1 MPPKKPPRKPTNRRR
16 RTSKKRR
23 RSRKAASFPWTKV
36 IVSVLVVIVAYVAFL
51 DFQVYRKFEG
61 NRWSLPAR
69 VYARPLELYTGLQLT
84 AAQFANE
91 LKALGY
97 RFVSRPRRAG
107 EVSRSGNDF
116 QLISRPFDFWDG
128 REVSHALRASFTD
141 SHLGQLKDDGTGQS
155 VALARLDPLEIG
167 SIHTARQ
174 EDRILL
180 RLDEVPDTLVKAL
193 IAVEDRGFY
202 QHAGVSPRSVARALW
217 VNLRSGRVVQG
228 GSTLTQ
234 QLVKNFFLSNQRS
247 LWRKINEAIMA
258 LLLERRYDKDEILEA
273 YLNEVYLAQDGQRS
287 IHGFGLGSRFLFQRP
302 VGELSTAQMAL
313 LVGMVKGP
321 SYYDPRRHP
330 ERALERRNL
339 VLQVMLEQG
348 ILDRA
353 QYQKARNEK
362 LGLVT
367 AAAGT
372 SKTFPAFLD
381 LVRRQLRRDY
391 NESDLVGEGLRIF
404 TTLDPQ
410 VQWALQRSL
419 DRRIR
424 PLLNQQP
431 DLQGAGLVTHSANG
445 EVLALAGGRQAGF
458 AGYNRALDAQRQVG
472 SLIKPAIYLTALE
485 HAQRY
490 NLATP
495 LDDSVLQYEQSGQV
509 WSPDNYD
516 HQFHGKVM
524 LYQALAHSYNVATA
538 RLGLN
543 LGVSSVVATL
553 RRLGIDAPLNPY
565 PSLFLGATNMS
576 PIDVTRLYLNFASGG
591 FHVPLRSIR
600 EVLDANGKPLQ
611 RYDLSVERVIDPA
624 PAFLINR
631 ALQMVVAE
639 GTARALNQ
647 RFAAAL
653 GLAGK
658 TGTTN
663 DLRDS
668 WFAGY
673 DGEKLGV
680 IWIGRDDNQPM
691 GLTGSTGAMRVWS
704 DLYAEA
710 GVVAQ
715 QSLKPEAV
723 AWHGV
728 DRDSLG
734 LADNGCQD
742 TVQLPFIE
750 SGSLPTRAPCATSG
764 GPDWLPGWLR

>member
-1 MPPKKPPRKPTNRRR
+1 MPPRNRKSRRR
-16 RTSKKRR
+16 SSSKRR
-23 RSRKAASFPWTKV
+23 RPKKSSAFPWTRILVSALVMV
-36 IVSVLVVIVAYVAFL
+36 IAYVGFL

-69 VYARPLELYTGLQLT
+69 VYARPLELYTGLPLSD
-84 AAQFANE
+84 AQFAME

-97 RFVSRPRRAG
+97 RFVSRPQKPG
-107 EVSRSGNDF
+107 EVARNAGDF
-116 QLISRPFDFWDG
+116 ELVSRPFDFWDG
-128 REVSHALRASFTD
+128 HEASRALRVGFDAN
-141 SHLGQLKDDGTGQS
+141 QLTRLQDDRSGET

-167 SIHTARQ
+167 SIHTALQ

-202 QHAGVSPRSVARALW
+202 EHIGISPRSVARAFW
-217 VNLRSGRVVQG
+217 VNLQSGRVVQG

-247 LWRKINEAIMA
+247 VWRKVNEATMA
-258 LLLERRYDKDEILEA
+258 LLVERRYSKDEILAA
-273 YLNEVYLAQDGQRS
+273 YLNEVYLAQDGQRA

-302 VGELSTAQMAL
+302 VDELSTAQIAL

-339 VLQVMLEQG
+339 VLQVMQEQG
-348 ILDRA
+348 LIDRA
-353 QYQKARNEK
+353 QYQKARGEG
-362 LGLVT
+362 LGLVV

-372 SKTFPAFLD
+372 SKTFPAFID

-410 VQWALQRSL
+410 VQWALQKSL

-424 PLLNQQP
+424 PLLKQQSE
-431 DLQGAGLVTHSANG
+431 LQGAGLVTHSGNG
-445 EVLALAGGRQAGF
+445 EVLALAGGREAGF
-458 AGYNRALDAQRQVG
+458 AGFNRVLDASRQVG

-485 HAQRY
+485 HPARY

-495 LDDSVLQYEQSGQV
+495 VDDSALQYQQSGQV

-516 HQFHGKVM
+516 HQFHGKIM
-524 LYQALAHSYNVATA
+524 LYQALAHSYNVASA
-538 RLGLN
+538 RLGLE
-543 LGVSSVVATL
+543 LGIGNVVSTL
-553 RRLGIDAPLNPY
+553 RRLGLEQPLNPY
-565 PSLFLGATNMS
+565 PSLFLGATDMS
-576 PIDVTRLYLNFASGG
+576 PLQVTNFFLNFASGG
-591 FHVPLRSIR
+591 FQVPLRSIR
-600 EVLDANGKPLQ
+600 DVLDANGKPLQ
-611 RYDLSVERVIDPA
+611 RYDLRVERVIDPA

-631 ALQMVVAE
+631 ALQLVVAE

-647 RFAAAL
+647 RFSPEI

-680 IWIGRDDNQPM
+680 IWVGRDDNQPM
-691 GLTGSTGAMRVWS
+691 GLSGATGAMQIWA
-704 DLYAEA
+704 DLYAQA
-710 GVVAQ
+710 GVVPQ
-715 QSLKPEAV
+715 QMQKPETV
-723 AWHGV
+723 AWHAV
-728 DRDSLG
+728 DRQSDG
-734 LADNGCQD
+734 LADRGCND
-742 TVQLPFIE
+742 TVQLPFVE
-750 SGSLPTRAPCATSG
+750 SAPLPAQAPCASG
-764 GPDWLPGWLR
+764 APGWLPDWLQ

>member
-1 MPPKKPPRKPTNRRR
+1 MPPKKRKSRRR
-16 RTSKKRR
+16 SSSKRR
-23 RSRKAASFPWTKV
+23 RSKKSSSFPWAR
-36 IVSVLVVIVAYVAFL
+36 ILISVLVIVVGYVGFL

-69 VYARPLELYTGLQLT
+69 VYARPLELYTGLQLGD
-84 AAQFANE
+84 AQFATE

-97 RFVSRPRRAG
+97 RFVSRPQKPG
-107 EVSRSGNDF
+107 EVARNAGDF

-128 REVSHALRASFTD
+128 HEVSRTLRVSF
-141 SHLGQLKDDGTGQS
+141 SAGYLSGLRDDRSGEA

-167 SIHTARQ
+167 SIHTALQ

-193 IAVEDRGFY
+193 IAVEDRSFY
-202 QHAGVSPRSVARALW
+202 EHMGISPRSVARAFW
-217 VNLRSGRVVQG
+217 VNLQSGRVVQG

-247 LWRKINEAIMA
+247 LWRKVNEAIMS
-258 LLLERRYDKDEILEA
+258 LLLERRYGKDEILEA
-273 YLNEVYLAQDGQRS
+273 YLNEVYLAQDGQRA

-302 VGELSTAQMAL
+302 VDELSTAQIAL

-339 VLQVMLEQG
+339 VLQVMQEQG
-348 ILDRA
+348 IIDRA
-353 QYQKARNEK
+353 QFQKARNES
-362 LGLVT
+362 LGLVG

-372 SKTFPAFLD
+372 SKTFPAFID

-391 NESDLVGEGLRIF
+391 NEADLVGEGLRIF

-424 PLLNQQP
+424 PLLKQQP
-431 DLQGAGLVTHSANG
+431 ELQGAGLVTHSANG
-445 EVLALAGGRQAGF
+445 EVLALAGGREAGF
-458 AGYNRALDAQRQVG
+458 AGFNRALDANRQVG

-485 HAQRY
+485 RPERY

-495 LDDSVLQYEQSGQV
+495 LDDSRLDYQQAGQF
-509 WSPDNYD
+509 WSPENYD

-538 RLGLN
+538 RLGLELSVN
-543 LGVSSVVATL
+543 SVVSTL
-553 RRLGIDAPLNPY
+553 RRLGMDQPLNPY
-565 PSLFLGATNMS
+565 PSLFLGATDMS
-576 PIDVTRLYLNFASGG
+576 PLQVTRFFLNFASGG
-591 FHVPLRSIR
+591 FQVPLRSIR
-600 EVLDANGKPLQ
+600 EVLDANGQPLA
-611 RYDLSVERVIDPA
+611 RYDLNVERVIDPA

-631 ALQMVVAE
+631 GLQMVVAE

-647 RFAAAL
+647 RFSPEL

-680 IWIGRDDNQPM
+680 IWVGRDDNQPM
-691 GLTGSTGAMRVWS
+691 GLSGATGAMRIWS

-710 GVVAQ
+710 GVVPQ
-715 QSLKPEAV
+715 QALQPETV
-723 AWHGV
+723 GWHGV
-728 DRDSLG
+728 DRQSGG
-734 LADNGCQD
+734 LADRGCDD
-742 TVQLPFIE
+742 TVQLPFID
-750 SGSLPTRAPCATSG
+750 SAALPARAPCASG
-764 GPDWLPGWLR
+764 SAPDWLPGWLR

>member
-1 MPPKKPPRKPTNRRR
+1 MPPRKRKSRRR
-16 RTSKKRR
+16 RSSGKRR
-23 RSRKAASFPWTKV
+23 RTQKSASFPWSRILISILV
-36 IVSVLVVIVAYVAFL
+36 IVVAYVGFL
-51 DFQVYRKFEG
+51 DFQIYRKFEG

-69 VYARPLELYTGLQLT
+69 VYARPLELYTGLQLSD
-84 AAQFANE
+84 AQFAAE

-97 RFVSRPRRAG
+97 RFVSRPHKPG
-107 EVSRSGNDF
+107 EVARNAGDF
-116 QLISRPFDFWDG
+116 QLVSRPFDFWDG
-128 REVSHALRASFTD
+128 HEVSRALRVGFSAN
-141 SHLGQLKDDGTGQS
+141 QLTRLQDDRSGET
-155 VALARLDPLEIG
+155 VALARLDPMEIG
-167 SIHTARQ
+167 SIHTALQ
-174 EDRILL
+174 EDRMLL
-180 RLDEVPDTLVKAL
+180 RLDEVPQTLVKAL

-202 QHAGVSPRSVARALW
+202 THVGISPRSVARAFW
-217 VNLRSGRVVQG
+217 VNLQSGRVVQG

-247 LWRKINEAIMA
+247 VWRKVNEAIMA

-302 VGELSTAQMAL
+302 VDELSIAQMAL

-321 SYYDPRRHP
+321 SYYDPRRQP

-339 VLQVMLEQG
+339 VLQVMQEQG
-348 ILDRA
+348 IIDQA
-353 QYQKARNEK
+353 QYQKARNEG

-367 AAAGT
+367 PAAGT
-372 SKTFPAFLD
+372 SKTFPAFID

-424 PLLNQQP
+424 PLLKRQP
-431 DLQGAGLVTHSANG
+431 ELQGAGLVVHSANG
-445 EVLALAGGRQAGF
+445 EVLALAGGREAGF
-458 AGYNRALDAQRQVG
+458 AGFNRALDASRQVG
-472 SLIKPAIYLTALE
+472 SLIKPAIYLTAL
-485 HAQRY
+485 QRPDRY

-495 LDDSVLQYEQSGQV
+495 IDDSPLEYRQAGQL

-516 HQFHGKVM
+516 HQFHGDVM

-538 RLGLN
+538 RLGLE
-543 LGVSSVVATL
+543 LGVDSVVATL
-553 RRLGIDAPLNPY
+553 RRLGLDQPLNPY
-565 PSLFLGATNMS
+565 PSLFLGATDMS
-576 PIDVTRLYLNFASGG
+576 PLQVTSFYLNFASGG
-591 FHVPLRSIR
+591 FQLPLRSIR
-600 EVLDANGKPLQ
+600 EVLDAKGQPLA

-631 ALQMVVAE
+631 GLQMVVAE

-647 RFAAAL
+647 RFSAEL

-663 DLRDS
+663 DMRDS

-680 IWIGRDDNQPM
+680 IWVGRDDNQPM
-691 GLTGSTGAMRVWS
+691 GLSGASGAMRIWS
-704 DLYAEA
+704 DLFAEA
-710 GVVAQ
+710 GVVPQ
-715 QSLKPEAV
+715 QMLKPEGV
-723 AWHGV
+723 ALHRV
-728 DRDSLG
+728 DRRSDGVADS
-734 LADNGCQD
+734 GCDD

-750 SGSLPTRAPCATSG
+750 SGTLPPQAPCARG
-764 GPDWLPGWLR
+764 GAPGWLPDWLQ

>member
-1 MPPKKPPRKPTNRRR
+1 MPRSKPKSRRR
-16 RTSKKRR
+16 NKRR
-23 RSRKAASFPWTKV
+23 RSRKFSSLPWGR
-36 IVSVLVVIVAYVAFL
+36 IAISALVVLAAYVAFL

-69 VYARPLELYTGLQLT
+69 VYARPLELYTGLPLS
-84 AAQFANE
+84 AAQFASE

-107 EVSRSGNDF
+107 EVSRNAGRF

-128 REVSHALRASFTD
+128 REASRALRVSFDD
-141 SHLGQLKDDGTGQS
+141 SAVSQLQDDTNGQS

-180 RLDEVPDTLVKAL
+180 RLDEVPPTLIKAL

-202 QHAGVSPRSVARALW
+202 EHFGISPRSVARAFW
-217 VNLRSGRVVQG
+217 VNLRSGHVVQG

-247 LWRKINEAIMA
+247 VWRKFNEAIMA
-258 LLLERRYDKDEILEA
+258 LLMELHYDKDEILEA
-273 YLNEVYLAQDGQRS
+273 YLNEVYLAQDGQRA
-287 IHGFGLGSRFLFQRP
+287 IHGFGLGSLFLFQRP
-302 VGELSTAQMAL
+302 VGELSISQMAL

-321 SYYDPRRHP
+321 SYYDPRRNP

-339 VLQVMLEQG
+339 VLQVMLDQG
-348 ILDRA
+348 IIDRA
-353 QYQKARNEK
+353 QYQRSHNEG

-367 AAAGT
+367 PVAGT

-391 NESDLVGEGLRIF
+391 NEEDLIGEGLRIF

-410 VQWALQRSL
+410 VQWALQKSL

-424 PLLNQQP
+424 PLLKQHP

-458 AGYNRALDAQRQVG
+458 AGFNRALDIQRQVG

-485 HAQRY
+485 QPQRY
-490 NLATP
+490 NLATS
-495 LDDSVLQYEQSGQV
+495 LDDSPLEYQQSGQV

-516 HQFHGKVM
+516 HQFHGQVM

-538 RLGLN
+538 RLGLD
-543 LGVSSVVATL
+543 LGVNSVIATL
-553 RRLGIDAPLNPY
+553 RRLGLEQPLNPY
-565 PSLFLGATNMS
+565 PSLFLGATDMS
-576 PIDVTRLYLNFASGG
+576 LLQVTLLYQGFASGG
-591 FHVPLRSIR
+591 FQVPLRSIR
-600 EVLDANGKPLQ
+600 EVLDANGQPLQ
-611 RYDLSVERVIDPA
+611 RYDLSVTRVIDPG
-624 PAFLINR
+624 PAYLINT
-631 ALQMVVAE
+631 ALQKVVAE

-647 RFAAAL
+647 RFSTAL

-673 DGEKLGV
+673 DGDKLGV
-680 IWIGRDDNQPM
+680 VWIGRDDNQPM
-691 GLTGSTGAMRVWS
+691 GLTGATGAMQVWA

-710 GVVAQ
+710 GVTPQ
-715 QSLKPEAV
+715 QTLKPESV
-723 AWHGV
+723 SWHRV
-728 DRDSLG
+728 DPAGGG
-734 LADNGCQD
+734 LADNGCSD
-742 TVQLPFIE
+742 TVQLPFID
-750 SGSLPTRAPCATSG
+750 SGALPAPAPCARGSA
-764 GPDWLPGWLR
+764 PDWLPKWLR

>member
-1 MPPKKPPRKPTNRRR
+1 MPPRKPKSRRR
-16 RTSKKRR
+16 SSRKRR
-23 RSRKAASFPWTKV
+23 RSKKSSSLPWTRILISLLV
-36 IVSVLVVIVAYVAFL
+36 IVVAYVGFL

-69 VYARPLELYTGLQLT
+69 VYARPLELYTGLQLSDE
-84 AAQFANE
+84 QFAAE

-97 RFVSRPRRAG
+97 RFVSRPLKPG
-107 EVSRSGNDF
+107 EVARNAGDF
-116 QLISRPFDFWDG
+116 QLVSRPFDFWDG
-128 REVSHALRASFTD
+128 REESRALRVSFSGT
-141 SHLGQLKDDGTGQS
+141 HLTRLQDDRSGQTLP
-155 VALARLDPLEIG
+155 LARLDPLEIG

-180 RLDEVPDTLVKAL
+180 RLEEVPDKLVQAL

-202 QHAGVSPRSVARALW
+202 AHMGISPRSVARAFW

-234 QLVKNFFLSNQRS
+234 QLVKNFFLSNERS
-247 LWRKINEAIMA
+247 LWRKLNEAIMA
-258 LLLERRYDKDEILEA
+258 LLLERRYGKDEILEA
-273 YLNEVYLAQDGQRS
+273 YLNEVYLAQDGQRA

-302 VGELSTAQMAL
+302 VDELNTAQMAL

-330 ERALERRNL
+330 ERARERRNL
-339 VLQVMLEQG
+339 VLQVMQEQG
-348 ILDRA
+348 IIDRA
-353 QYQKARNEK
+353 EYQKARNQG
-362 LGLVT
+362 LGLVVP
-367 AAAGT
+367 AAGT
-372 SKTFPAFLD
+372 SKTFPAFID

-410 VQWALQRSL
+410 LQWALQKSL

-424 PLLNQQP
+424 PLLKQQP

-445 EVLALAGGRQAGF
+445 EVLALAGGREAGF
-458 AGYNRALDAQRQVG
+458 AGFNRALDATRQVG

-485 HAQRY
+485 RPDRY
-490 NLATP
+490 TLATP
-495 LDDSVLQYEQSGQV
+495 LDDSPLDYQQAGQV

-516 HQFHGKVM
+516 HQFHGQVM
-524 LYQALAHSYNVATA
+524 LYQALAHSYNVASA
-538 RLGLN
+538 RLGLA
-543 LGVSSVVATL
+543 LGVDKVVSTL
-553 RRLGIDAPLNPY
+553 RRLGMDQPLNPY
-565 PSLFLGATNMS
+565 PSLFLGATDMS
-576 PIDVTRLYLNFASGG
+576 PLQVTRFFLNFASGG
-591 FHVPLRSIR
+591 FRVPLRSIR
-600 EVLDANGKPLQ
+600 EVLDVNGQPLQ

-631 ALQMVVAE
+631 GLQLVVAE

-647 RFAAAL
+647 RFSAEL

-680 IWIGRDDNQPM
+680 IWVGRDDNQPM
-691 GLTGSTGAMRVWS
+691 GLSGATGAMRIWS
-704 DLYAEA
+704 DLYSQA
-710 GVVAQ
+710 GVLPAQ
-715 QSLKPEAV
+715 TLTPETV
-723 AWHGV
+723 TWHAV
-728 DRDSLG
+728 DRQSDG
-734 LADNGCQD
+734 LADRGCRD
-742 TVQLPFIE
+742 TVQLPFVE
-750 SGSLPTRAPCATSG
+750 SGTLPVRAPCASG
-764 GPDWLPGWLR
+764 NVPGWLPDWLQ